1 MGTIILINTKLLLD
15 WVPALD
21 IKWWEQKAGQGNII
35 LVLENYLVTAIE
47 ITIPV
52 LEFASE
58 KDGN

>member
-1 MGTIILINTKLLLD
+1 LD

-35 LVLENYLVTAIE
+35 WVLENYLVTAIE
-47 ITIPV
+47 NTIPV

-58 KDGN
+58 KDGS